1 LCAALDF
8 WRKIRYSG
16 ENGRNLPEKAAKNTF
31 SSKIIMR
38 KINCWNGKQGF
49 ARSAEGRVGGWA
61 VRDTE
66 RKQNMTKKLSRLTA
80 AVLALALLVS
90 ALAMPASAAISTW
103 ATHTTDPYTVADG
116 GTAVLWFIKTTLL
129 NDDMEGATRTVEIGN
144 AVQKGGV
151 AEGSKYT
158 YKGYI
163 WCDDIGTRSYA
174 GLSKTTSST
183 IYWYDHDGYK
193 AWIDALK
200 SGEIS
205 IDWATG
211 YVTAYPGTAD
221 AKVIHPDGKGIEGGT
236 GFSLGL
242 GDDGLIIGRGKT
254 ALLMAGGAAAFVAAA
269 VIYSD
274 PTILDRAK
282 QKVQDFFVG
291 VADNVTGTVRGWFA
305 PDTPEAEAA
314 ASSDAEQPAQ
324 ELSAG
329 AS

>member
-1 LCAALDF
+1 
-8 WRKIRYSG
+8 
-16 ENGRNLPEKAAKNTF
+16 
-31 SSKIIMR
+31 
-38 KINCWNGKQGF
+38 
-49 ARSAEGRVGGWA
+49 
-61 VRDTE
+61 
-66 RKQNMTKKLSRLTA
+66 MTKKLSRLTA

-90 ALAMPASAAISTW
+90 ALAMPASAEISTW
-103 ATHTTDPYTVADG
+103 ATHTTDPYKEADG
-116 GTAVLWFIKTTLL
+116 GTVLLWFIKETLESQS
-129 NDDMEGATRTVEIGN
+129 MEGPANAASIRNTVSG
-144 AVQKGGV
+144 KGV
-151 AEGSKYT
+151 AEGSQYNYT
-158 YKGYI
+158 GYT
-163 WCDDIGTRSYA
+163 WCDDIDWMTYA
-174 GLSKTTSST
+174 GLSQDESST
-183 IYWYDHDGYK
+183 IYWYNEKGYD

-205 IDWATG
+205 IDWSTG

-221 AKVIHPDGKGIEGGT
+221 AKVIRPDGKGIEGGT

-305 PDTPEAEAA
+305 PDAPEEAA
-314 ASSDAEQPAQ
+314 ASEEAEQPAQ